1 MKSKSLL
8 LLLFIGFSFA
18 LNAQCIS
25 VKSFKLLPTDMTA
38 GSLDGKRIDQNNE
51 VAALI
56 KIVTTQTGFTFEAGA
71 LGIVDTRQEAGEVWV
86 WVPRGSRKITIK
98 HPQLGV
104 LREYRYPIEIEAER
118 TYEMQLTTSK
128 VVVTLEEEIQQQYL
142 TFQISPTNAMLEV
155 NGQLWE
161 VGPDGSS
168 TKFVDLG
175 TYKYRVQAPNY
186 HSDAGMVTADEPGGK
201 KQVTITLKPDFVEV
215 TLKADTDAEIWVNNE
230 KKGVGSWTGPLG
242 KGTYMIECKK
252 VNHETSRTSQEITDA
267 LNGSTITLPAPQPIY
282 GSLNIESTPNYAT
295 VYLDGKKIGE
305 TPKFVKEILVGT
317 HEIKVSKDE
326 YNNYVEAMTVTKG
339 EKKQIKVV
347 LEEKDAKT
355 KEKEL
360 AWKNSFFPVFADK
373 GVPFYYEIGL
383 WDDDDDA
390 PDTETEYRYKDI
402 NGKIYPDGVLFA
414 HNQRLAVKE
423 NGKLVI
429 YSVDGRKFG
438 PFDGL
443 SVVDYPNQA
452 YENNIKILK
461 DGKCGLIDKDGNQLI
476 PPIYEKLEAFKNL
489 QEMMSPQLYMAEKNG
504 KMGVIN
510 IHNDIVEPFVYTP
523 RWSSVYD
530 FVVEKDEKQGC
541 LDAMTGKLVIPCKYK
556 YINTNANGDIIVA
569 ENENNQYGIIN
580 REGKPIHP
588 FEYTYISDR
597 EAGRLYKL
605 DKEKNSTSLLMNSK
619 GKIIANDCCA
629 LGVVLESKYDLFVY
643 CRWKNKEKNE
653 KEWCL
658 ADINTGEIKTV
669 INPNTVKECR
679 LDLAHHYYKGR
690 YYKCERKNKNT
701 NETEQGIWDLF
712 TQKLVIPYSAGEL
725 YYEYNDSHEIVSCT
739 RYSDHD
745 NSKPCDITFYNFPEG
760 KVTNTYKD
768 VMISG
773 FHNTESGLVI
783 MLDNNN
789 GFVVDDFGNPIISCE
804 CWNGDE
810 DNTCYNLCGTK
821 DFIVDANKGVY
832 DTKGNLLIEGQ
843 YGDILEDNDL
853 KCIVLYRL
861 GDSRKTGKN
870 SECYVYENGKLKQ
883 VEDKGSLSELVLSVI
898 QQRCKN

>member
-1 MKSKSLL
+1 
-8 LLLFIGFSFA
+8 
-18 LNAQCIS
+18 
-25 VKSFKLLPTDMTA
+25 
-38 GSLDGKRIDQNNE
+38 
-51 VAALI
+51 
-56 KIVTTQTGFTFEAGA
+56 
-71 LGIVDTRQEAGEVWV
+71 
-86 WVPRGSRKITIK
+86 
-98 HPQLGV
+98 
-104 LREYRYPIEIEAER
+104 
-118 TYEMQLTTSK
+118 
-128 VVVTLEEEIQQQYL
+128 
-142 TFQISPTNAMLEV
+142 
-155 NGQLWE
+155 
-161 VGPDGSS
+161 
-168 TKFVDLG
+168 
-175 TYKYRVQAPNY
+175 
-186 HSDAGMVTADEPGGK
+186 
-201 KQVTITLKPDFVEV
+201 
-215 TLKADTDAEIWVNNE
+215 
-230 KKGVGSWTGPLG
+230 
-242 KGTYMIECKK
+242 
-252 VNHETSRTSQEITDA
+252 
-267 LNGSTITLPAPQPIY
+267 
-282 GSLNIESTPNYAT
+282 
-295 VYLDGKKIGE
+295 
-305 TPKFVKEILVGT
+305 
-317 HEIKVSKDE
+317 
-326 YNNYVEAMTVTKG
+326 
-339 EKKQIKVV
+339 
-347 LEEKDAKT
+347 
-355 KEKEL
+355 
-360 AWKNSFFPVFADK
+360 
-373 GVPFYYEIGL
+373 
-383 WDDDDDA
+383 
-390 PDTETEYRYKDI
+390 
-402 NGKIYPDGVLFA
+402 
-414 HNQRLAVKE
+414 
-423 NGKLVI
+423 
-429 YSVDGRKFG
+429 
-438 PFDGL
+438 
-443 SVVDYPNQA
+443 
-452 YENNIKILK
+452 
-461 DGKCGLIDKDGNQLI
+461 
-476 PPIYEKLEAFKNL
+476 
-489 QEMMSPQLYMAEKNG
+489 
-504 KMGVIN
+504 
-510 IHNDIVEPFVYTP
+510 
-523 RWSSVYD
+523 
-530 FVVEKDEKQGC
+530 
-541 LDAMTGKLVIPCKYK
+541 
-556 YINTNANGDIIVA
+556 
-569 ENENNQYGIIN
+569 
-580 REGKPIHP
+580 
-588 FEYTYISDR
+588 
-597 EAGRLYKL
+597 
-605 DKEKNSTSLLMNSK
+605 MNSK

-745 NSKPCDITFYNFPEG
+745 NSKPCDITFSNFPEG